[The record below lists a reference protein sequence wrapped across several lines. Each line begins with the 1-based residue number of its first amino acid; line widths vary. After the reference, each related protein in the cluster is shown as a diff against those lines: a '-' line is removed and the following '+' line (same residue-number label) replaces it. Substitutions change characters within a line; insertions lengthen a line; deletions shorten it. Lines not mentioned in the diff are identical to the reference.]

1 MKRITT
7 IVLCLMSVCCL
18 YAAPATS
25 IGVQRTNDIQKR
37 LIHFK
42 DVANSFYSARDLG
55 YTDGGFLCQSG
66 SLEIKFSDKFI
77 NLDVFYEGESNPRT
91 LSIAITKQYAETDSK
106 GNKLSVYKG
115 YFVNDTT
122 RTPIYFKMGQK
133 YATLTRLYYNRLFY
147 DFDGLYAPS
156 YSGTGSGF
164 AINSN
169 IIVTNEHVVNGNRAL
184 FATKEGL
191 DTQYIELDIVYED
204 VALDLA
210 ILKSKT
216 TLKSCTIDKKI
227 YDIGDEVIAYGYPQ
241 PDYQGVSLKATKGII
256 SSRMGI
262 NDDAKTY
269 QIDAAVQ
276 PGNSGGPLAKGDK
289 VIGIVVSRLAVEG
302 SQNVN
307 YAIKS
312 NFLAA
317 ILDVLKIQ
325 NIGKA
330 KPKDCTYTIISL
342 DKKDL
347 VE

>member
-1 MKRITT
+1 MKKAITT
-7 IVLCLMSVCCL
+7 LLCLMCACCL
-18 YAAPATS
+18 YAAPAAT
-25 IGVQRTNDIQKR
+25 IGAQSTNDIPPKV
-37 LIHFK
+37 IHFK

-55 YTDGGFLCQSG
+55 YTDGGFLGQSG
-66 SLEIKFSDKFI
+66 SLEIKFSDKRVEI
-77 NLDVFYEGESNPRT
+77 GVLYEGESNPRT
-91 LSIAITKQYAETDSK
+91 LSIAITKQYVEMDSK
-106 GNKLSVYKG
+106 GNELSVYKG

-122 RTPIYFKMGQK
+122 RAPIYFKMGQK
-133 YATLTRLYYNRLFY
+133 YATLTRAYYNRLFY

-184 FATKEGL
+184 FATKDGL
-191 DTQYIELDIVYED
+191 DTQYIELDVVYED
-204 VALDLA
+204 AALDLA

-216 TLKSCTIDKKI
+216 NLKSCSIDRKI

-241 PDYQGVSLKATKGII
+241 PNYQGVSLKATKGII

-289 VIGIVVSRLAVEG
+289 IIGIVVSRLAVEG

-325 NIGKA
+325 NTGKA